1 MHLYQTISTKFKLGG
16 ISSSKWLL
24 RFLHF
29 FTTSWYVHGMHLS
42 SFTYAYLKYLNYSQS
57 CYVLR
62 QLYSLSQTIYLFSTS
77 LHDMYVHQAFSRIH
91 ADRAMARMGVG
102 LQIAGKGTVFNV
114 SLPVS
119 GMTYTLVRFLG
130 GVSWLNLNG
139 RDRRPRVGIIKLSV
153 VASV

>member
-1 MHLYQTISTKFKLGG
+1 MASSIPTILYYMVC
-16 ISSSKWLL
+16 
-24 RFLHF
+24 
-29 FTTSWYVHGMHLS
+29 SWYA
-42 SFTYAYLKYLNYSQS
+42 SFIFHIRLLEISKLFPI
-57 CYVLR
+57 VLCSFR

-119 GMTYTLVRFLG
+119 GMTWYTLVRFLG
-130 GVSWLNLNG
+130 GISWLNLNG
-139 RDRRPRVGIIKLSV
+139 RDRDRRPRVGIIKLSV